1 MCDQTGSTLLSFT
14 WRVPLML
21 LELRILPESRKQ
33 LVQQIQQAFES
44 LQELLARWAVE
55 TERGTVSALLVWES

>member
-1 MCDQTGSTLLSFT
+1 
-14 WRVPLML
+14 ML